1 VRRPVKRAQSNTHK
15 RVKKSK
21 HGRYIKSIVYGG
33 LDGIITT
40 FAVVSGAAG
49 AELGANVILIL
60 GFANLVADGIS
71 MGFGDYLSS
80 RAESEYKQDQRKADE
95 HSFDDNR
102 KRQSERLKVLFRR
115 KGFSENDASTVVEIF
130 AKKKRA
136 FVDQMLKERGI
147 VQKDG
152 IAYKKG
158 MYTFCSFMFF
168 GVIPLSTYL
177 IVPLLKIEAEYT
189 FGVAWLLTALTL
201 FFLGAMK
208 TKITKKSWLYS
219 GLEMLAI
226 GGFSAVAAYMVGSFL
241 HGLAG

>member
-1 VRRPVKRAQSNTHK
+1 MKQTRPHKYK

-49 AELGANVILIL
+49 AELGASVILIL

-80 RAESEYKQDQRKADE
+80 RAESEYKQNQRKAAE
-95 HSFDDNR
+95 HSFDSNK
-102 KRQSERLKVLFRR
+102 KRQRERLKVLFKR
-115 KGFSENDASTVVEIF
+115 KGFSEHDASTVAEIF
-130 AKKKRA
+130 SKKKRA
-136 FVDQMLKERGI
+136 FIDQMLKERGI

-158 MYTFCSFMFF
+158 MYTFFSFMFF
-168 GVIPLSTYL
+168 GVIPLSTY
-177 IVPLLKIEAEYT
+177 VFAPLLEIGVEYT
-189 FGVAWLLTALTL
+189 FGVAWLFTAFTL

-208 TKITKKSWLYS
+208 TKITQKNWFYS
-219 GLEMLAI
+219 GLEMLGI

-241 HGLAG
+241 HGLAS